1 MKILVAGDYCPR
13 DRVSKLIELG
23 CDTQI
28 FEPSLLQLLSKT
40 DYNIVNF
47 ECAVERAGARP
58 IPKCGPNLQCSAKAV
73 TVLKG
78 GGFNCVTLAN
88 NHFRDYG
95 KEGVEETIKTLDAEG
110 IDHVGGGNN
119 LEEAERVLYKKIGD
133 ETLAIINVCENEF
146 SIASKQRAGSA
157 PLDTIDVVHRITEA
171 RGKSNYVIL
180 IIHGGHEHW
189 QYPSPRMI
197 KLYRFFIESGA
208 DAVVNHHQHC
218 FSGYEEYQGKPI
230 FYGLGNFCFDHPK
243 KRGGIWNEG
252 YLVTLEFAGEKV
264 KYDLQPYTQ
273 CDELPVVEM
282 MNGSKLQVFEQ
293 KLHDI
298 NTVIANNRLLE
309 EKWREFLT
317 KKGDN
322 EITPFTPYNNEYLR
336 ALVGRKWLPYLIP
349 QKKMAKMLN
358 FIMCEAHRDIL
369 VNAMKNKIE
378 REK

>member
-13 DRVSKLIELG
+13 DRVSKLIEQG
-23 CDTQI
+23 RGSQI
-28 FEPSLLQLLSKT
+28 FDTSLLQLLSKS

-73 TVLKG
+73 SVLKET
-78 GGFNCVTLAN
+78 GFNCVTLAN

-95 KEGVEETIKTLDAEG
+95 NEGVEETILTLDAEG
-110 IDHVGGGNN
+110 IGHVGGGKD
-119 LEEAERVLYKKIGD
+119 LEEAELILYKKIGD

-146 SIASKQRAGSA
+146 SIASNRRAGSA
-157 PLDTIDVVHRITEA
+157 PLDTIDVVHRISEA
-171 RGKSNYVIL
+171 RGKSNYVML

-189 QYPSPRMI
+189 QYPSPRMV

-218 FSGYEEYQGKPI
+218 YSGFEEYLGKPI

-252 YLVTLEFAGEKV
+252 YMVTLEFADEKV
-264 KYDLQPYTQ
+264 NYDVVPYTQ
-273 CDELPVVEM
+273 CDKHPAVEM
-282 MNGSKLQVFEQ
+282 MVGAKLQVFEQ
-293 KLHDI
+293 KLHAI
-298 NTVIANNRLLE
+298 NTIIANDRMLE
-309 EKWREFLT
+309 EKWCEFL
-317 KKGDN
+317 KRKGDN

-336 ALVGRKWLPYLIP
+336 AMAGRRWLPYLIS

-369 VNAMKNKIE
+369 INAMQNKIE
-378 REK
+378 RE